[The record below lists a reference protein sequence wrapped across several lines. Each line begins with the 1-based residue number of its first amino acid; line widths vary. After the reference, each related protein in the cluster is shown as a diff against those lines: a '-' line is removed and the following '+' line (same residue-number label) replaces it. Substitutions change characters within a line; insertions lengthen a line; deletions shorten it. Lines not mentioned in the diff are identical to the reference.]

1 MISGMIAVFAIITL
15 KYYHDD
21 EYNLG
26 KCSMVLIRLTET
38 SVRNIAYDSKIF
50 IESDIRSPDST
61 GRRNTNGLKRQNSSV
76 GIIIVTI

>member
-26 KCSMVLIRLTET
+26 KCSMVLIRLTGQQ
-38 SVRNIAYDSKIF
+38 KIVSADKC
-50 IESDIRSPDST
+50 IESDIRSPEST
-61 GRRNTNGLKRQNSSV
+61 GRRNTNGFKRQNSSV